1 MAVLS
6 IERLRSP
13 PSTPPLLVLVAA
25 IGSCAINLYC
35 LLIGITIV
43 VSHLLYIPIILAAFY
58 YPKRGVPFA
67 IGIAAL
73 YFAMVVMTRSAYAAD
88 LISAA
93 ARCVVFVLIASV
105 VSYLSSLRLNE
116 EQERHIMARE
126 EWERT
131 FDAVPDLIALIDF
144 NYRILRINRSM
155 AEKLG
160 VSAEQA
166 IGLFCYEVVHC
177 THEPPDFCPHTRL
190 MLDGKEHTSE
200 VSEGCLGGEYLV
212 TVSPLRDD
220 QGNPIGSVHI
230 ARDITE
236 SRAMKQKAEFHTN
249 ELERFN
255 EALKQANRKLNIL
268 SQITRHDILNKIT
281 ALLAYLELS
290 QELTKDPSLLDYIQR
305 EIETVR
311 AIERQIDF
319 THYYQDIGVRAPEW
333 QDVASTVR
341 RAAAQLPLADIS
353 LKVQFDGIS
362 IYADPLIE
370 KVFYNLMENTVRH
383 GEHVTEILFSL
394 EKTDDVLTILY
405 EDNGVGITPEFK
417 EKIFIR
423 GFGKHTGLG
432 LFLIREILSITGIT
446 IAETGEYGKGVR
458 FAIRVPND
466 RYRLS
471 VPSSDVQ

>member
-105 VSYLSSLRLNE
+105 VSYLSLRLNE

-177 THEPPDFCPHTRL
+177 THEPPNFCPHTRL

-236 SRAMKQKAEFHTN
+236 SRA
-249 ELERFN
+249 
-255 EALKQANRKLNIL
+255 QANKKLNIL

-383 GEHVTEILFSL
+383 GEHVTEILLSL

-405 EDNGVGITPEFK
+405 KDNGVGIAPEFK

>member
-1 MAVLS
+1 MAVPS
-6 IERLRSP
+6 IDRLRSHP
-13 PSTPPLLVLVAA
+13 PTPLLLVLSAA
-25 IGSCAINLYC
+25 IGSCAINFYC

-58 YPKRGVPFA
+58 YPRRGVPFA

-73 YFAMVVMTRSAYAAD
+73 YFTMVVMTRSAYATD

-105 VSYLSSLRLNE
+105 VSYLSLRLNE

-166 IGLFCYEVVHC
+166 IGLLCYEVVHC
-177 THEPPDFCPHTRL
+177 THEPPNFCPHTRL

-200 VSEGCLGGEYLV
+200 VSDGCFGGDYLV

-220 QGNPIGSVHI
+220 HGNLIGSVHI

-236 SRAMKQKAEFHTN
+236 SRAMKKKAEFHTK
-249 ELERFN
+249 ELERYN
-255 EALKQANRKLNIL
+255 EALEQANRKLNIL

-281 ALLAYLELS
+281 AVLAYLELS

-341 RAAAQLPLADIS
+341 RAAAQLPLSDIP

-370 KVFYNLMENTVRH
+370 KVFYNLLENTVRH

-405 EDNGVGITPEFK
+405 EDNGVGIAPEIK

-458 FAIRVPND
+458 FEIRVPID
-466 RYRLS
+466 RYRRS
-471 VPSSDVQ
+471 VSSTDVQ